1 MNVAIL
7 ATALAGLTAA
17 PALAA
22 TGTFQNPKLNHATF
36 ELSLCWK
43 GPDGKGHSCPID
55 DVSYIDLL
63 TTPVSGSQ
71 VTTDLASAPGS
82 VNAPAGTLTFVKRGE
97 DRGWWQ
103 QCQAAQQA
111 NCQVD
116 LLLTFKFSDGFPGIA
131 IQDTTGGT
139 TQNTTLES
147 ADCKSIKLSNITE
160 IPDPAGG
167 QDCGRDAPNVY
178 VVSFGSLQFSG
189 PAH

>member
-1 MNVAIL
+1 M
-7 ATALAGLTAA
+7 
-17 PALAA
+17 
-22 TGTFQNPKLNHATF
+22 
-36 ELSLCWK
+36 
-43 GPDGKGHSCPID
+43 
-55 DVSYIDLL
+55 
-63 TTPVSGSQ
+63 
-71 VTTDLASAPGS
+71 
-82 VNAPAGTLTFVKRGE
+82 
-97 DRGWWQ
+97 
-103 QCQAAQQA
+103 
-111 NCQVD
+111 D